1 MTANKNPEAPIPP
14 TTVET
19 SVPPA
24 ADPHRQTRMT
34 REINLPLAVRKE
46 LLITRAAL
54 ERYDCVHALHDVRE
68 SARSMLRIGALV
80 PRVARPQSMWKVL
93 GLAQKYPV
101 LGTAVSLALPLLKRV
116 PVLRM
121 GVKMSKWGALGA
133 AGYWLYQ
140 TWQQARAQS
149 PGERPD
155 RPPRAR
161 RRDSRQGAPVT
172 ASSEAVRTAGGRDG
186 TGFHDPLVR

>member
-1 MTANKNPEAPIPP
+1 MTANRIPEAPIPP

-24 ADPHRQTRMT
+24 ADPHRPTRMT
-34 REINLPLAVRKE
+34 REINLPLEVRKE

-54 ERYDCVHALHDVRE
+54 ERYDCVHALHDVRN
-68 SARSMLRIGALV
+68 SARSLLRFGAWV
-80 PRVARPQSMWKVL
+80 PRMARPQSMWKMF

-101 LGTAVSLALPLLKRV
+101 LGTAVSLALPLLRRV
-116 PVLRM
+116 PVLRW
-121 GVKMSKWGALGA
+121 GVKASKWGALGGA
-133 AGYWLYQ
+133 AYWLYQ

-149 PGERPD
+149 PGERPE
-155 RPPRAR
+155 RPARAR
-161 RRDSRQGAPVT
+161 RRQRQQGDAATVT
-172 ASSEAVRTAGGRDG
+172 ADPALAAGGRDA